1 MVVVIVVKVIL
12 DIGREAIS
20 HMEPT
25 FLYPADQPVVHTAQL
40 YTRQTSKLSTFR
52 GFFYQPHTNKT
63 PSRVCTYF
71 CRLLCGTFSNVGKCK
86 S

>member
-25 FLYPADQPVVHTAQL
+25 FLSPPADQLVVAPP
-40 YTRQTSKLSTFR
+40 R
-52 GFFYQPHTNKT
+52 
-63 PSRVCTYF
+63 
-71 CRLLCGTFSNVGKCK
+71 
-86 S
+86 

>member
-25 FLYPADQPVVHTAQL
+25 FLQSTSWPGQVVQAAATLPASQAAGGEIFDKYPVELLFSFLQI
-40 YTRQTSKLSTFR
+40 KL
-52 GFFYQPHTNKT
+52 K
-63 PSRVCTYF
+63 
-71 CRLLCGTFSNVGKCK
+71 
-86 S
+86 